1 MADTILE
8 TLDDGT
14 PITNELADKLVSDV
28 YTALESGAYRVIPNP
43 HGKQEPRKLS
53 DPLLRAK
60 LQEAL
65 ASYD

>member
-1 MADTILE
+1 MAKIME

-14 PITNELADKLVSDV
+14 PITDELADKLVADV
-28 YTALESGAYRVIPNP
+28 YTSLERGAYRVIPNP
-43 HGKQEPRKLS
+43 HGKPEPRKLS

-65 ASYD
+65 APYEG